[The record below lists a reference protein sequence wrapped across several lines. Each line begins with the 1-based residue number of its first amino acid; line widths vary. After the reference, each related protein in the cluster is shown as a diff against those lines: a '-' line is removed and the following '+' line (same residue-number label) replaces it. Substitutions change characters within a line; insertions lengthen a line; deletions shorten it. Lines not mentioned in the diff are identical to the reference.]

1 MSLITAL
8 KIRSSNEI
16 TKQKKTILTRN
27 EMNNP
32 LSNISCSKWDIQ
44 TKITEYYN

>member
-16 TKQKKTILTRN
+16 TKQKKILTRN

-32 LSNISCSKWDIQ
+32 LSNISCSKRDIQ
-44 TKITEYYN
+44 TKITEYDN